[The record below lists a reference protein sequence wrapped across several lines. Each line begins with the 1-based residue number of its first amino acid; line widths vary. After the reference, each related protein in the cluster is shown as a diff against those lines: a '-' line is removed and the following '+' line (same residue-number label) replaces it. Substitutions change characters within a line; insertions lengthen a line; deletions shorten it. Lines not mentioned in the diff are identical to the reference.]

1 MQLRQTKVVYIV
13 IILYKIKTISWN
25 SVIKFHVIF
34 ITFSFFFLVFHT
46 LFGFKWI
53 FFCVWEFQGECS
65 AYVETLLPEYW
76 PAPGVCHKLNTT
88 NATPIWICSF
98 DIHFRLLFFFFFI
111 EFVELTAHLH
121 LNACNTFII
130 SAAYLPL
137 FCHIRVTFIKKK
149 RQKFQGKHLYYV

>member
-1 MQLRQTKVVYIV
+1 
-13 IILYKIKTISWN
+13 
-25 SVIKFHVIF
+25 
-34 ITFSFFFLVFHT
+34 LVFHT

-121 LNACNTFII
+121 LNACNTFILYHI
-130 SAAYLPL
+130 SRLPAVIL
-137 FCHIRVTFIKKK
+137 SYSCDIYKKKKDRNFKANTFITSK
-149 RQKFQGKHLYYV
+149 REKENWIRELMLPCRVKQQK